1 MVHIVQTGQ
10 KVLIVAK
17 GRGEH
22 YILQHGIDSE
32 QFSAVHAT
40 SKSGLQFS
48 LKLYKQ
54 TDFIT
59 LIRHLVDNIVNKMKA
74 AQALL

>member
-1 MVHIVQTGQ
+1 MRQGTLQ
-10 KVLIVAK
+10 SYST
-17 GRGEH
+17 H
-22 YILQHGIDSE
+22 YILQRGIDIE
-32 QFSAVHAT
+32 QFPAVHAT

-59 LIRHLVDNIVNKMKA
+59 LRCRLVDNIVDKMKA
-74 AQALL
+74 AQTSF

>member
-1 MVHIVQTGQ
+1 MRQ
-10 KVLIVAK
+10 
-17 GRGEH
+17 H
-22 YILQHGIDSE
+22 YILQRGIDSE

-59 LIRHLVDNIVNKMKA
+59 LRCRLVDNIVDKMKA
-74 AQALL
+74 AQTLF